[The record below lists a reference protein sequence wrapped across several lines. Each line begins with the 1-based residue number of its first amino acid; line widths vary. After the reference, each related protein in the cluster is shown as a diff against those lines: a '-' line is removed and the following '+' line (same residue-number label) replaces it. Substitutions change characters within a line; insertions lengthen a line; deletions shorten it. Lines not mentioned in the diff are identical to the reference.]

1 MELLAPAGSME
12 ALRAAVCNGADAVY
26 LGADTFNAR
35 MNARNFSAADLQ
47 EAVVYCHVRGV
58 KVHLT
63 LNTLVLDREMPRAAE
78 LIRMA
83 ASCGVDAF
91 IVQDLGMVSLC
102 RQLAPDVPIH
112 ASTQMS
118 IHSLE
123 GVLEAAAL
131 GCSRVVLARELPAEE
146 IAHICKKSPVEI
158 EVFVHGAL
166 CMCYSGQCY
175 LSSVIGRRSG
185 NRGQCAQPCRL
196 PYGYGR
202 FESTRYPLSLKDNC
216 LAGELDELRRM
227 GVASI
232 KIEGRMKRPEYVA
245 IVTRAYRTVLN
256 GGKLTQADL
265 QELETAFSRQG
276 FTDGYFKGQTGSD
289 MFGRRQESEDT
300 ADLFASA
307 RATYEQGETQRIG
320 VRFYAMIH
328 RGQPARLAVEDPDGN
343 LCRTYGP
350 VPEQAV
356 YRSLTAQD
364 LEQQL
369 KKTGG
374 TPYLCTSVRS
384 SLDPDLMLPA
394 SAINAM
400 RRDAIAELTAKRGRA
415 EKPHLNAYDEPP
427 RYDGISGEPQLTVA
441 VRTADQI
448 TSRMLSMKPTVLYVP
463 LSELVEHPELR
474 QRVGVETQLAAILPR
489 VIWSGELVPIAR
501 QLRTVYDMGVRQV
514 LAGNLGQLHI
524 ARAAGF
530 AVRGDFGLNIV
541 NSRAMRYLR
550 EQGLDSQ
557 LLSFELTLP
566 QIRDISKAVPA
577 EVLIYGRLPLMLME
591 NCVIKNRTGTC
602 TCQTGT
608 VRLVD
613 RVGEEFPIVKD
624 PGTCRNVLLNGKK
637 LYLLDKKDAFRGMG
651 LWALRLQFTTEISP
665 QAGTDEAYRP
675 AVYRPCGRCGRD
687 DGQVAS
693 CPAGG
698 HARQPS
704 ESADHRRRRIC
715 GRYRHCCRYHR
726 GHRRP
731 RTGKT
736 PLGAGSTGHA
746 PPALRQDA
754 RGRDRSVRMQRPSH
768 RIRSRR
774 DEGNIPHAL

>member
-78 LIRMA
+78 LIRLA

-91 IVQDLGMVSLC
+91 IVQDLGVVSLC

-123 GVLEAAAL
+123 GVMEAAAL

-216 LAGELDELRRM
+216 LVGELDELRRM

-256 GGKLTQADL
+256 GGKLMPSDL

-276 FTDGYFKGQTGSD
+276 FTDGYFRGQTGSD
-289 MFGRRQESEDT
+289 MFGRRQEGEDT

-307 RATYEQGETQRIG
+307 RATYEQGEPQRIG
-320 VRFYAMIH
+320 VRFYAMIR
-328 RGQPARLAVEDPDGN
+328 RGEPAQLAVEDPDGN
-343 LCRTYGP
+343 LCRTRGP

-356 YRSLTAQD
+356 YRSLTPQD

-374 TPYLCTSVRS
+374 TPYLCTAVRS

-400 RRDAIAELTAKRGRA
+400 RRDVIAELTAKRGRA
-415 EKPHLNAYDEPP
+415 APAHLNAYDEPP
-427 RYDGISGEPQLTVA
+427 RYDGIAGEPQLTIA
-441 VRTADQI
+441 VRTAGQI

-463 LSELVEHPELR
+463 LSELAEHPDLP
-474 QRVGVETQLAAILPR
+474 QRVSVETQLAAILPR
-489 VIWSGELVPIAR
+489 VIWSGELAPVAR
-501 QLRTVYDMGVRQV
+501 QLRTVYEMGVRQV
-514 LAGNLGQLHI
+514 LAGNLGHLHI

-577 EVLIYGRLPLMLME
+577 ELLIYGRLPLMLME
-591 NCVIKNRTGTC
+591 NCVMKNRTGIC
-602 TCQTGT
+602 ACQTGT

-637 LYLLDKKDAFRGMG
+637 LYLLDKKDALRGMG
-651 LWALRLQFTTEISP
+651 LWALRLQFTTENPGEIDKVLMDY
-665 QAGTDEAYRP
+665 QGR
-675 AVYRPCGRCGRD
+675 AVFD
-687 DGQVAS
+687 
-693 CPAGG
+693 
-698 HARQPS
+698 
-704 ESADHRRRRIC
+704 
-715 GRYRHCCRYHR
+715 
-726 GHRRP
+726 
-731 RTGKT
+731 
-736 PLGAGSTGHA
+736 AGSYT
-746 PPALRQDA
+746 
-754 RGRDRSVRMQRPSH
+754 RGLY
-768 RIRSRR
+768 SRGV
-774 DEGNIPHAL
+774 E

>member
-289 MFGRRQESEDT
+289 MFGRRQESADT

-400 RRDAIAELTAKRGRA
+400 RRDVIAELTAKRGRA

-463 LSELVEHPELR
+463 LSELVEYPELR

-591 NCVIKNRTGTC
+591 NCVFKNRTGTC

-651 LWALRLQFTTEISP
+651 LWALRLQFTTEN
-665 QAGTDEAYRP
+665 
-675 AVYRPCGRCGRD
+675 
-687 DGQVAS
+687 
-693 CPAGG
+693 
-698 HARQPS
+698 PS
-704 ESADHRRRRIC
+704 EIDKVLMDYQ
-715 GRYRHCCRYHR
+715 GRAVFD
-726 GHRRP
+726 
-731 RTGKT
+731 
-736 PLGAGSTGHA
+736 AGSYT
-746 PPALRQDA
+746 
-754 RGRDRSVRMQRPSH
+754 RGLY
-768 RIRSRR
+768 SRGV
-774 DEGNIPHAL
+774 E

>member
-1 MELLAPAGSME
+1 M
-12 ALRAAVCNGADAVY
+12 
-26 LGADTFNAR
+26 
-35 MNARNFSAADLQ
+35 
-47 EAVVYCHVRGV
+47 RGV

-265 QELETAFSRQG
+265 QELENAFSRQG

-400 RRDAIAELTAKRGRA
+400 RRDVIAELTAKRGRA

-651 LWALRLQFTTEISP
+651 LWALRLQFTTEN
-665 QAGTDEAYRP
+665 
-675 AVYRPCGRCGRD
+675 
-687 DGQVAS
+687 
-693 CPAGG
+693 
-698 HARQPS
+698 PS
-704 ESADHRRRRIC
+704 EIDKVLMDYQ
-715 GRYRHCCRYHR
+715 GRAVFD
-726 GHRRP
+726 
-731 RTGKT
+731 
-736 PLGAGSTGHA
+736 AGSYT
-746 PPALRQDA
+746 
-754 RGRDRSVRMQRPSH
+754 RGLY
-768 RIRSRR
+768 SRGV
-774 DEGNIPHAL
+774 E

>member
-256 GGKLTQADL
+256 GGKLTQTDL

-356 YRSLTAQD
+356 YRSLTVQD

-400 RRDAIAELTAKRGRA
+400 RRDVIAELTAKRGRA

-651 LWALRLQFTTEISP
+651 LWALRLQFTTEN
-665 QAGTDEAYRP
+665 
-675 AVYRPCGRCGRD
+675 
-687 DGQVAS
+687 
-693 CPAGG
+693 
-698 HARQPS
+698 PS
-704 ESADHRRRRIC
+704 EIDKVLMDYQ
-715 GRYRHCCRYHR
+715 GRAVFD
-726 GHRRP
+726 
-731 RTGKT
+731 
-736 PLGAGSTGHA
+736 AGSYT
-746 PPALRQDA
+746 
-754 RGRDRSVRMQRPSH
+754 RGLY
-768 RIRSRR
+768 SRGV
-774 DEGNIPHAL
+774 E

>member
-78 LIRMA
+78 LIRLA

-91 IVQDLGMVSLC
+91 IVQDLGVVSLC

-123 GVLEAAAL
+123 GVMEAVAL

-400 RRDAIAELTAKRGRA
+400 RRDVIAELTAKRGRA

-566 QIRDISKAVPA
+566 QIRDVSKAVPA

-651 LWALRLQFTTEISP
+651 LWALRLQFTTEN
-665 QAGTDEAYRP
+665 
-675 AVYRPCGRCGRD
+675 
-687 DGQVAS
+687 
-693 CPAGG
+693 
-698 HARQPS
+698 PS
-704 ESADHRRRRIC
+704 EIDKVLMDYQ
-715 GRYRHCCRYHR
+715 GRAVFD
-726 GHRRP
+726 
-731 RTGKT
+731 
-736 PLGAGSTGHA
+736 AGSYT
-746 PPALRQDA
+746 
-754 RGRDRSVRMQRPSH
+754 RGLY
-768 RIRSRR
+768 SRGV
-774 DEGNIPHAL
+774 E

>member
-35 MNARNFSAADLQ
+35 INARNFSAADLQ

-78 LIRMA
+78 LIRLA

-91 IVQDLGMVSLC
+91 IVRDLGVVSLC

-256 GGKLTQADL
+256 GGKLMPSDL

-276 FTDGYFKGQTGSD
+276 FTDGYFRGQTGSD
-289 MFGRRQESEDT
+289 MFGRRQEGEDT

-307 RATYEQGETQRIG
+307 RATYEQGEPQRIG
-320 VRFYAMIH
+320 VRFYAMIR
-328 RGQPARLAVEDPDGN
+328 RGEPAQLAVEDPDGN
-343 LCRTYGP
+343 LCRTRGP

-356 YRSLTAQD
+356 YRSLTPQD

-374 TPYLCTSVRS
+374 TPYLCTAVRS

-400 RRDAIAELTAKRGRA
+400 RRDVIAELTAKRGRA
-415 EKPHLNAYDEPP
+415 APAHLNAYDEPP
-427 RYDGISGEPQLTVA
+427 RYDGIAGEPQLTIA
-441 VRTADQI
+441 VRTAGQI

-463 LSELVEHPELR
+463 LSELAEHPDLP
-474 QRVGVETQLAAILPR
+474 QRVSVETQLAAILPR
-489 VIWSGELVPIAR
+489 VIWSGELAPVAR
-501 QLRTVYDMGVRQV
+501 QLRTVYEMGVRQV

-524 ARAAGF
+524 ALAAGF

-557 LLSFELTLP
+557 LLSFELTLS

-577 EVLIYGRLPLMLME
+577 ELLIYGRLPLMLME
-591 NCVIKNRTGTC
+591 NCVMKNRTGIC
-602 TCQTGT
+602 ACQTGT

-637 LYLLDKKDAFRGMG
+637 LYLLDKKDALRGMG
-651 LWALRLQFTTEISP
+651 LWALRLQFTTENPGEIDKVLMDY
-665 QAGTDEAYRP
+665 QGR
-675 AVYRPCGRCGRD
+675 AVFD
-687 DGQVAS
+687 
-693 CPAGG
+693 
-698 HARQPS
+698 
-704 ESADHRRRRIC
+704 
-715 GRYRHCCRYHR
+715 
-726 GHRRP
+726 
-731 RTGKT
+731 
-736 PLGAGSTGHA
+736 AGSYT
-746 PPALRQDA
+746 
-754 RGRDRSVRMQRPSH
+754 RGLY
-768 RIRSRR
+768 SRGV
-774 DEGNIPHAL
+774 E

>member
-78 LIRMA
+78 LIRLA

-91 IVQDLGMVSLC
+91 IVQDLGMVLLC

-123 GVLEAAAL
+123 GVMEAAAL

-256 GGKLTQADL
+256 GGKLMPSDL

-276 FTDGYFKGQTGSD
+276 FTDGYFRGQTGSD
-289 MFGRRQESEDT
+289 MFGRRQEGEDT

-307 RATYEQGETQRIG
+307 RATYEQGEPQRIG
-320 VRFYAMIH
+320 VRFYAMIR
-328 RGQPARLAVEDPDGN
+328 RGEPAQLAVEDPDGN
-343 LCRTYGP
+343 LCRTRGP

-356 YRSLTAQD
+356 YRSLTPQD

-374 TPYLCTSVRS
+374 TPYLCTAVRS

-400 RRDAIAELTAKRGRA
+400 RRDVIAELTAKRGRA
-415 EKPHLNAYDEPP
+415 APARLNAYDEPP
-427 RYDGISGEPQLTVA
+427 RYDGIAGEPQLTIA
-441 VRTADQI
+441 VRTAGQI

-463 LSELVEHPELR
+463 LSELAEHPDLP
-474 QRVGVETQLAAILPR
+474 QRVSVETQLAAILPR
-489 VIWSGELVPIAR
+489 VIWSGELAPVAR
-501 QLRTVYDMGVRQV
+501 QLRTVYEMGVRQV

-550 EQGLDSQ
+550 EQRLDSQ

-577 EVLIYGRLPLMLME
+577 ELLIYGRLPLMLME
-591 NCVIKNRTGTC
+591 NCVMKNRTGIC
-602 TCQTGT
+602 ACQTGT

-637 LYLLDKKDAFRGMG
+637 LYLLDKKDALRGMG
-651 LWALRLQFTTEISP
+651 LWALRLQFTTENPGEIDKVLMDY
-665 QAGTDEAYRP
+665 QGR
-675 AVYRPCGRCGRD
+675 AVFD
-687 DGQVAS
+687 
-693 CPAGG
+693 
-698 HARQPS
+698 
-704 ESADHRRRRIC
+704 
-715 GRYRHCCRYHR
+715 
-726 GHRRP
+726 
-731 RTGKT
+731 
-736 PLGAGSTGHA
+736 AGSYT
-746 PPALRQDA
+746 
-754 RGRDRSVRMQRPSH
+754 RGLY
-768 RIRSRR
+768 SRGV
-774 DEGNIPHAL
+774 E

>member
-78 LIRMA
+78 LIRLA
-83 ASCGVDAF
+83 ASCGIDAF
-91 IVQDLGMVSLC
+91 IVQDLGVVSLC

-123 GVLEAAAL
+123 GVMEAAAL

-256 GGKLTQADL
+256 GGKLTPSDL

-276 FTDGYFKGQTGSD
+276 FTDGYFRGQTGSD
-289 MFGRRQESEDT
+289 MFGRRQEGEDT

-307 RATYEQGETQRIG
+307 RATYEQGEPQRIG
-320 VRFYAMIH
+320 VRFYAMIR
-328 RGQPARLAVEDPDGN
+328 RGEPAQLAVEDPDGN
-343 LCRTYGP
+343 LCRTRGP

-356 YRSLTAQD
+356 YRSLTPQD

-374 TPYLCTSVRS
+374 TPYLCTAVRS

-400 RRDAIAELTAKRGRA
+400 RRDVIAELTAKRGRA
-415 EKPHLNAYDEPP
+415 APARLNAYDEPP
-427 RYDGISGEPQLTVA
+427 RYDGIAGEPQLTIA
-441 VRTADQI
+441 VRTAGQI

-463 LSELVEHPELR
+463 LSELAEHPDLP

-489 VIWSGELVPIAR
+489 VIWSGELAPVAR
-501 QLRTVYDMGVRQV
+501 QLRTVYEMGVRQV

-577 EVLIYGRLPLMLME
+577 ELLIYGRLPLMLME
-591 NCVIKNRTGTC
+591 NCVMKNRTGIC
-602 TCQTGT
+602 ACQTGT

-637 LYLLDKKDAFRGMG
+637 LYLLDKKDALRGMG
-651 LWALRLQFTTEISP
+651 LWALRLQFTTENPGEIDKVLMDY
-665 QAGTDEAYRP
+665 QGR
-675 AVYRPCGRCGRD
+675 AVFD
-687 DGQVAS
+687 
-693 CPAGG
+693 
-698 HARQPS
+698 
-704 ESADHRRRRIC
+704 
-715 GRYRHCCRYHR
+715 
-726 GHRRP
+726 
-731 RTGKT
+731 
-736 PLGAGSTGHA
+736 AGSYT
-746 PPALRQDA
+746 
-754 RGRDRSVRMQRPSH
+754 RGLY
-768 RIRSRR
+768 SRGV
-774 DEGNIPHAL
+774 E

>member
-35 MNARNFSAADLQ
+35 INARNFSAADLQ

-78 LIRMA
+78 LIRLA

-102 RQLAPDVPIH
+102 RQLAPDMPIH

-123 GVLEAAAL
+123 GVMEAAAL

-256 GGKLTQADL
+256 GGKLMPSDL

-276 FTDGYFKGQTGSD
+276 FTDGYFRGQTGSE
-289 MFGRRQESEDT
+289 MFGRRQEGEDT

-307 RATYEQGETQRIG
+307 RATYEQGEPQRIG
-320 VRFYAMIH
+320 VRFYAMIR
-328 RGQPARLAVEDPDGN
+328 RGEPAQLAVEDPDGN
-343 LCRTYGP
+343 LCRTRGP

-356 YRSLTAQD
+356 YRSLTPQD

-374 TPYLCTSVRS
+374 TPYLCTAVRS

-400 RRDAIAELTAKRGRA
+400 RRDVIAELTAKRGRA
-415 EKPHLNAYDEPP
+415 APARLNAYDEPP
-427 RYDGISGEPQLTVA
+427 RYDGIAGEPQLTIA
-441 VRTADQI
+441 VRTAGQI

-463 LSELVEHPELR
+463 LSELAEHPDLP
-474 QRVGVETQLAAILPR
+474 QRVSVETQLAAILPR
-489 VIWSGELVPIAR
+489 VIWSGELAPVAR
-501 QLRTVYDMGVRQV
+501 QLRTAYEMGVRQV

-577 EVLIYGRLPLMLME
+577 ELLIYGRLPLMLME
-591 NCVIKNRTGTC
+591 NCVMKNRTGIC
-602 TCQTGT
+602 ACQTGT

-637 LYLLDKKDAFRGMG
+637 LYLLDKKDALRGMG
-651 LWALRLQFTTEISP
+651 LWALRLQFTTENPGEIDKVLMDY
-665 QAGTDEAYRP
+665 QGR
-675 AVYRPCGRCGRD
+675 AVFD
-687 DGQVAS
+687 
-693 CPAGG
+693 
-698 HARQPS
+698 
-704 ESADHRRRRIC
+704 
-715 GRYRHCCRYHR
+715 
-726 GHRRP
+726 
-731 RTGKT
+731 
-736 PLGAGSTGHA
+736 AGSYT
-746 PPALRQDA
+746 
-754 RGRDRSVRMQRPSH
+754 RGLY
-768 RIRSRR
+768 SRGV
-774 DEGNIPHAL
+774 E

>member
-102 RQLAPDVPIH
+102 RQLAPDVSIH

-400 RRDAIAELTAKRGRA
+400 RRDVIAELTAKRGRA

-651 LWALRLQFTTEISP
+651 LWALRLQFTTEN
-665 QAGTDEAYRP
+665 
-675 AVYRPCGRCGRD
+675 
-687 DGQVAS
+687 
-693 CPAGG
+693 
-698 HARQPS
+698 PS
-704 ESADHRRRRIC
+704 EIDKVLMDYQ
-715 GRYRHCCRYHR
+715 GRAVFD
-726 GHRRP
+726 
-731 RTGKT
+731 
-736 PLGAGSTGHA
+736 AGSYT
-746 PPALRQDA
+746 
-754 RGRDRSVRMQRPSH
+754 RGLY
-768 RIRSRR
+768 SRGV
-774 DEGNIPHAL
+774 E

>member
-131 GCSRVVLARELPAEE
+131 GCSRVVLARELPADE

-328 RGQPARLAVEDPDGN
+328 CGQPARLAVEDPDGN

-400 RRDAIAELTAKRGRA
+400 RRDVIAELTAKRGRA

-651 LWALRLQFTTEISP
+651 LWALRLQFTTEN
-665 QAGTDEAYRP
+665 
-675 AVYRPCGRCGRD
+675 
-687 DGQVAS
+687 
-693 CPAGG
+693 
-698 HARQPS
+698 PS
-704 ESADHRRRRIC
+704 EIDKVLMDYQGWAVFD
-715 GRYRHCCRYHR
+715 
-726 GHRRP
+726 
-731 RTGKT
+731 
-736 PLGAGSTGHA
+736 AGSYT
-746 PPALRQDA
+746 
-754 RGRDRSVRMQRPSH
+754 RGLY
-768 RIRSRR
+768 SRGV
-774 DEGNIPHAL
+774 E

>member
-400 RRDAIAELTAKRGRA
+400 RRDVIAELTAKRGRA
-415 EKPHLNAYDEPP
+415 EKSHLNAYDEPP

-489 VIWSGELVPIAR
+489 VIWSGELGPIAR

-651 LWALRLQFTTEISP
+651 LWALRLQFTTEN
-665 QAGTDEAYRP
+665 
-675 AVYRPCGRCGRD
+675 
-687 DGQVAS
+687 
-693 CPAGG
+693 
-698 HARQPS
+698 PS
-704 ESADHRRRRIC
+704 EIDKVLMDYQ
-715 GRYRHCCRYHR
+715 GRAVFD
-726 GHRRP
+726 
-731 RTGKT
+731 
-736 PLGAGSTGHA
+736 AGSYT
-746 PPALRQDA
+746 
-754 RGRDRSVRMQRPSH
+754 RGLY
-768 RIRSRR
+768 SRGV
-774 DEGNIPHAL
+774 E

>member
-78 LIRMA
+78 LIRLA

-91 IVQDLGMVSLC
+91 IVQDLGVVSLC

-123 GVLEAAAL
+123 GVMEAAAL

-216 LAGELDELRRM
+216 LVGELDELRRM

-256 GGKLTQADL
+256 GGKLMPSDL

-276 FTDGYFKGQTGSD
+276 FTDGYFRGQTGSD
-289 MFGRRQESEDT
+289 MFGRRQEGEDT

-307 RATYEQGETQRIG
+307 RATYEQGEPQRIG
-320 VRFYAMIH
+320 VRFYAMIR
-328 RGQPARLAVEDPDGN
+328 RGEPAQLAVEDPDGN
-343 LCRTYGP
+343 LCRTRGP

-356 YRSLTAQD
+356 YRSLTPQD

-374 TPYLCTSVRS
+374 TPYLCTAVRS

-400 RRDAIAELTAKRGRA
+400 RRDVIAELTAKRGRA
-415 EKPHLNAYDEPP
+415 APARLNAYDEPP
-427 RYDGISGEPQLTVA
+427 RYDGIAGEPQLTIA
-441 VRTADQI
+441 VRTAGQI

-489 VIWSGELVPIAR
+489 VIWSGELVPVAR
-501 QLRTVYDMGVRQV
+501 QLRTVYEMGVRQV

-577 EVLIYGRLPLMLME
+577 ELLIYGRLPLMLME
-591 NCVIKNRTGTC
+591 NCVMKNRTGIC
-602 TCQTGT
+602 ACQTGT

-637 LYLLDKKDAFRGMG
+637 LYLLDKKDALRGMG
-651 LWALRLQFTTEISP
+651 LWALRLQFTTENPGEIDKVLMDY
-665 QAGTDEAYRP
+665 QGR
-675 AVYRPCGRCGRD
+675 AVFD
-687 DGQVAS
+687 
-693 CPAGG
+693 
-698 HARQPS
+698 
-704 ESADHRRRRIC
+704 
-715 GRYRHCCRYHR
+715 
-726 GHRRP
+726 
-731 RTGKT
+731 
-736 PLGAGSTGHA
+736 AGSYT
-746 PPALRQDA
+746 
-754 RGRDRSVRMQRPSH
+754 RGLY
-768 RIRSRR
+768 SRGV
-774 DEGNIPHAL
+774 E

>member
-35 MNARNFSAADLQ
+35 INARNFSAADLQ
-47 EAVVYCHVRGV
+47 EAVVYCHVRSV

-78 LIRMA
+78 LIRLA

-91 IVQDLGMVSLC
+91 IVQDLGVVSLC

-123 GVLEAAAL
+123 GVMEAAAL

-256 GGKLTQADL
+256 GGKLMPSDL

-276 FTDGYFKGQTGSD
+276 FTDGYFRGQTGSD
-289 MFGRRQESEDT
+289 MFGRRQEGEDT

-307 RATYEQGETQRIG
+307 RATYEQGEPQRIG
-320 VRFYAMIH
+320 VRFYAMIR
-328 RGQPARLAVEDPDGN
+328 RGEPAQLAVEDPDGN
-343 LCRTYGP
+343 LCRTRGP

-356 YRSLTAQD
+356 YRSLTPQD

-374 TPYLCTSVRS
+374 TPYLCTAVRS

-400 RRDAIAELTAKRGRA
+400 RRDVIAELTAKRGRA
-415 EKPHLNAYDEPP
+415 APAHLNAYDEPP
-427 RYDGISGEPQLTVA
+427 RYDGIAGEPQLTIA
-441 VRTADQI
+441 VRTAGQI

-463 LSELVEHPELR
+463 LSELAEHPDLP
-474 QRVGVETQLAAILPR
+474 QRVSVETQLAAILPR
-489 VIWSGELVPIAR
+489 VIWSGELAPVAR
-501 QLRTVYDMGVRQV
+501 QLRTVYEMGVRQV

-577 EVLIYGRLPLMLME
+577 ELLIYGRLPLMLME
-591 NCVIKNRTGTC
+591 NCVMKNRTGIC
-602 TCQTGT
+602 ACQTGT

-637 LYLLDKKDAFRGMG
+637 LYLLDKKDALRGMG
-651 LWALRLQFTTEISP
+651 LWALRLQFTTENPGEIDKVLMDY
-665 QAGTDEAYRP
+665 QGR
-675 AVYRPCGRCGRD
+675 AVFD
-687 DGQVAS
+687 
-693 CPAGG
+693 
-698 HARQPS
+698 
-704 ESADHRRRRIC
+704 
-715 GRYRHCCRYHR
+715 
-726 GHRRP
+726 
-731 RTGKT
+731 
-736 PLGAGSTGHA
+736 AGSYT
-746 PPALRQDA
+746 
-754 RGRDRSVRMQRPSH
+754 RGLY
-768 RIRSRR
+768 SRGV
-774 DEGNIPHAL
+774 E

>member
-78 LIRMA
+78 LIRLA

-91 IVQDLGMVSLC
+91 IVQDLGVVSLC

-123 GVLEAAAL
+123 GVMEAAAL

-146 IAHICKKSPVEI
+146 IAHICKRSPVEI

-256 GGKLTQADL
+256 GGKLMPSDL

-276 FTDGYFKGQTGSD
+276 FTDGYFRGQTGSD
-289 MFGRRQESEDT
+289 MFGRRQEGEDT

-307 RATYEQGETQRIG
+307 RATYEQGEPQRIG
-320 VRFYAMIH
+320 VRFYAMIR
-328 RGQPARLAVEDPDGN
+328 RGEPAQLAVEDPDGN
-343 LCRTYGP
+343 LCRTRGP

-356 YRSLTAQD
+356 YRSLTPQD

-374 TPYLCTSVRS
+374 TPYLCTAVRS

-400 RRDAIAELTAKRGRA
+400 RRDVIAELTAKRGRA
-415 EKPHLNAYDEPP
+415 APARLNAYDEPP
-427 RYDGISGEPQLTVA
+427 RYDGIAGEPQLTIA
-441 VRTADQI
+441 VRTAGQI

-463 LSELVEHPELR
+463 LSELAEHPDLP
-474 QRVGVETQLAAILPR
+474 QRVSVETQLAAILPR
-489 VIWSGELVPIAR
+489 VIWSGELAPIAR
-501 QLRTVYDMGVRQV
+501 QLRTVYEMGVRQV

-577 EVLIYGRLPLMLME
+577 ELLIYGRLPLMLME
-591 NCVIKNRTGTC
+591 NCVMKNRTGIC
-602 TCQTGT
+602 ACQTGT

-637 LYLLDKKDAFRGMG
+637 LYLLDKKDALRGMG
-651 LWALRLQFTTEISP
+651 LWALRLQFTTENPGEIDKVLMDY
-665 QAGTDEAYRP
+665 QGR
-675 AVYRPCGRCGRD
+675 AVFD
-687 DGQVAS
+687 
-693 CPAGG
+693 
-698 HARQPS
+698 
-704 ESADHRRRRIC
+704 
-715 GRYRHCCRYHR
+715 
-726 GHRRP
+726 
-731 RTGKT
+731 
-736 PLGAGSTGHA
+736 AGSYT
-746 PPALRQDA
+746 
-754 RGRDRSVRMQRPSH
+754 RGLY
-768 RIRSRR
+768 SRGV
-774 DEGNIPHAL
+774 E

>member
-78 LIRMA
+78 LIRLA

-91 IVQDLGMVSLC
+91 IVQDLGVVSLC

-123 GVLEAAAL
+123 GVMEAAAL

-256 GGKLTQADL
+256 GGKLMPSDL

-276 FTDGYFKGQTGSD
+276 FTDGYFRGQTGSD
-289 MFGRRQESEDT
+289 MFGRRQEGEDT

-307 RATYEQGETQRIG
+307 RATYEQGEPQRIG
-320 VRFYAMIH
+320 VRFYAMIR
-328 RGQPARLAVEDPDGN
+328 RGEPAQLAVEDPDGN
-343 LCRTYGP
+343 LCRTRGP

-356 YRSLTAQD
+356 YRSLTPQD

-374 TPYLCTSVRS
+374 TPYLCTAVRS

-400 RRDAIAELTAKRGRA
+400 RRDVIAELTAKRGRA
-415 EKPHLNAYDEPP
+415 APARLNAYDEPP
-427 RYDGISGEPQLTVA
+427 RYDGIAGEPQLTIA
-441 VRTADQI
+441 VRTAGQI

-463 LSELVEHPELR
+463 LSELAEHPDLP

-489 VIWSGELVPIAR
+489 VIWSGELAPVAR
-501 QLRTVYDMGVRQV
+501 QLRTVYEMGVRQV

-577 EVLIYGRLPLMLME
+577 ELLIYGRLPLMLME
-591 NCVIKNRTGTC
+591 NCVMKNRTGIC
-602 TCQTGT
+602 ACQTGT

-613 RVGEEFPIVKD
+613 RVGEEFPVVKD

-637 LYLLDKKDAFRGMG
+637 LYLLDKKDALRGMG
-651 LWALRLQFTTEISP
+651 LWALRLQFTTENPGEIDKVLMDY
-665 QAGTDEAYRP
+665 QGR
-675 AVYRPCGRCGRD
+675 AVFD
-687 DGQVAS
+687 
-693 CPAGG
+693 
-698 HARQPS
+698 
-704 ESADHRRRRIC
+704 
-715 GRYRHCCRYHR
+715 
-726 GHRRP
+726 
-731 RTGKT
+731 
-736 PLGAGSTGHA
+736 AGSYT
-746 PPALRQDA
+746 
-754 RGRDRSVRMQRPSH
+754 RGLY
-768 RIRSRR
+768 SRGV
-774 DEGNIPHAL
+774 E

>member
-35 MNARNFSAADLQ
+35 INARNFSAADLQ

-78 LIRMA
+78 LIRLA

-91 IVQDLGMVSLC
+91 IVQDLGVVSLC

-123 GVLEAAAL
+123 GVMEAAAL

-400 RRDAIAELTAKRGRA
+400 RRDVIAELTAKRGRA

-566 QIRDISKAVPA
+566 QIRDVSKAVPA

-651 LWALRLQFTTEISP
+651 LWALRLQFTTEN
-665 QAGTDEAYRP
+665 
-675 AVYRPCGRCGRD
+675 
-687 DGQVAS
+687 
-693 CPAGG
+693 
-698 HARQPS
+698 PS
-704 ESADHRRRRIC
+704 EIDKVLMDYQ
-715 GRYRHCCRYHR
+715 GRAVFD
-726 GHRRP
+726 
-731 RTGKT
+731 
-736 PLGAGSTGHA
+736 AGSYT
-746 PPALRQDA
+746 
-754 RGRDRSVRMQRPSH
+754 RGLY
-768 RIRSRR
+768 SRGV
-774 DEGNIPHAL
+774 E

>member
-78 LIRMA
+78 LIRLA

-91 IVQDLGMVSLC
+91 IVQDLGVVSLC

-123 GVLEAAAL
+123 GVMEAAAL

-146 IAHICKKSPVEI
+146 IAHICKRSPVEI

-256 GGKLTQADL
+256 GGKLMPSDL

-276 FTDGYFKGQTGSD
+276 FTDGYFRGQTGSD
-289 MFGRRQESEDT
+289 MFGRRQEGEDT

-307 RATYEQGETQRIG
+307 RATYEQGEPQRIG
-320 VRFYAMIH
+320 VRFYAMIR
-328 RGQPARLAVEDPDGN
+328 RGEPAQLAVEDPDGN
-343 LCRTYGP
+343 LCRARGP

-356 YRSLTAQD
+356 YRSLTPQD

-374 TPYLCTSVRS
+374 TPYLCTAVRS

-400 RRDAIAELTAKRGRA
+400 RRDVIAELTAKRGRA
-415 EKPHLNAYDEPP
+415 APARLNAYDEPP
-427 RYDGISGEPQLTVA
+427 RYDGIAGEPQLTIA
-441 VRTADQI
+441 VRTAGQI

-463 LSELVEHPELR
+463 LSELAEHPDLP
-474 QRVGVETQLAAILPR
+474 QRVSVETQLAAILPR
-489 VIWSGELVPIAR
+489 VIWSGELAPIAR
-501 QLRTVYDMGVRQV
+501 QLRTVYEMGVRQV

-577 EVLIYGRLPLMLME
+577 ELLIYGRLPLMLME
-591 NCVIKNRTGTC
+591 NCVMKNRTGIC
-602 TCQTGT
+602 ACQTGT

-637 LYLLDKKDAFRGMG
+637 LYLLDKKDALRGMG
-651 LWALRLQFTTEISP
+651 LWALRLQFTTENPGEIDKVLMDY
-665 QAGTDEAYRP
+665 QGR
-675 AVYRPCGRCGRD
+675 AVFD
-687 DGQVAS
+687 
-693 CPAGG
+693 
-698 HARQPS
+698 
-704 ESADHRRRRIC
+704 
-715 GRYRHCCRYHR
+715 
-726 GHRRP
+726 
-731 RTGKT
+731 
-736 PLGAGSTGHA
+736 AGSYT
-746 PPALRQDA
+746 
-754 RGRDRSVRMQRPSH
+754 RGLY
-768 RIRSRR
+768 SRGV
-774 DEGNIPHAL
+774 E

>member
-175 LSSVIGRRSG
+175 LSAVIGRRSG

-307 RATYEQGETQRIG
+307 RATYEQGETQRIS

-400 RRDAIAELTAKRGRA
+400 RRDVIAELTAKRGRA

-651 LWALRLQFTTEISP
+651 LWALRLQFTTEN
-665 QAGTDEAYRP
+665 
-675 AVYRPCGRCGRD
+675 
-687 DGQVAS
+687 
-693 CPAGG
+693 
-698 HARQPS
+698 PS
-704 ESADHRRRRIC
+704 EIDKVLMDYQ
-715 GRYRHCCRYHR
+715 GRAVFD
-726 GHRRP
+726 
-731 RTGKT
+731 
-736 PLGAGSTGHA
+736 AGSYT
-746 PPALRQDA
+746 
-754 RGRDRSVRMQRPSH
+754 RGLY
-768 RIRSRR
+768 SRGV
-774 DEGNIPHAL
+774 E

>member
-289 MFGRRQESEDT
+289 MFGRRQESADT

-400 RRDAIAELTAKRGRA
+400 RRDVIAELTAKRGRA

-463 LSELVEHPELR
+463 LSELVEYPELR

-524 ARAAGF
+524 SRAAGF
-530 AVRGDFGLNIV
+530 AVRGDFGLNII

-651 LWALRLQFTTEISP
+651 LWALRLQFTTEN
-665 QAGTDEAYRP
+665 
-675 AVYRPCGRCGRD
+675 
-687 DGQVAS
+687 
-693 CPAGG
+693 
-698 HARQPS
+698 PS
-704 ESADHRRRRIC
+704 EIDKVLMDYQ
-715 GRYRHCCRYHR
+715 GRAVFD
-726 GHRRP
+726 
-731 RTGKT
+731 
-736 PLGAGSTGHA
+736 AGSYT
-746 PPALRQDA
+746 
-754 RGRDRSVRMQRPSH
+754 RGLY
-768 RIRSRR
+768 SRGV
-774 DEGNIPHAL
+774 E

>member
-78 LIRMA
+78 LIRLA

-91 IVQDLGMVSLC
+91 IVQDLGVVSLC

-123 GVLEAAAL
+123 GVMEAAAL

-256 GGKLTQADL
+256 GGKLMPSDL

-276 FTDGYFKGQTGSD
+276 FTDGYFRGQTGSD
-289 MFGRRQESEDT
+289 MFGRRQEGEDT

-307 RATYEQGETQRIG
+307 RATYEQGEPQRIG
-320 VRFYAMIH
+320 VRFYAMIR
-328 RGQPARLAVEDPDGN
+328 RGEPAQLAVEDPDGN
-343 LCRTYGP
+343 LCRTRGP

-356 YRSLTAQD
+356 YRSLTPQD

-374 TPYLCTSVRS
+374 TPYLCTAVRS

-400 RRDAIAELTAKRGRA
+400 RRDVIAELTAKRGRA
-415 EKPHLNAYDEPP
+415 APARLNAYDEPP
-427 RYDGISGEPQLTVA
+427 RYDGIAGEPQLTIA
-441 VRTADQI
+441 VRTAGQI

-463 LSELVEHPELR
+463 LSELAEHPDLR
-474 QRVGVETQLAAILPR
+474 QRVSVETQLAAILPR
-489 VIWSGELVPIAR
+489 VIWSGELAPVAR
-501 QLRTVYDMGVRQV
+501 QLRTVYEMGVRQV

-577 EVLIYGRLPLMLME
+577 ELLIYGRLPLMLME
-591 NCVIKNRTGTC
+591 NCVMRNRTGIC
-602 TCQTGT
+602 ACQTGT

-637 LYLLDKKDAFRGMG
+637 LYLLDKKDALRGMG
-651 LWALRLQFTTEISP
+651 LWALRLQFTTENPGEIDKVLMDY
-665 QAGTDEAYRP
+665 QGR
-675 AVYRPCGRCGRD
+675 AVFD
-687 DGQVAS
+687 
-693 CPAGG
+693 
-698 HARQPS
+698 
-704 ESADHRRRRIC
+704 
-715 GRYRHCCRYHR
+715 
-726 GHRRP
+726 
-731 RTGKT
+731 
-736 PLGAGSTGHA
+736 AGSYT
-746 PPALRQDA
+746 
-754 RGRDRSVRMQRPSH
+754 RGLY
-768 RIRSRR
+768 SRGV
-774 DEGNIPHAL
+774 E

>member
-35 MNARNFSAADLQ
+35 INARNFSAADLQ

-78 LIRMA
+78 LIRLA

-91 IVQDLGMVSLC
+91 IVQDLGVVSLC

-123 GVLEAAAL
+123 GVMEAAAL

-256 GGKLTQADL
+256 GGKLMPSDL

-276 FTDGYFKGQTGSD
+276 FTDGYFRGQTGSD
-289 MFGRRQESEDT
+289 MFGRRQEGEDT

-307 RATYEQGETQRIG
+307 RATYEQGEPQRIG
-320 VRFYAMIH
+320 VRFYAMIR
-328 RGQPARLAVEDPDGN
+328 RGEPAQLAVEDPDGN
-343 LCRTYGP
+343 LCRTRGP

-356 YRSLTAQD
+356 YRSLTPQD

-374 TPYLCTSVRS
+374 TPYLCTAVRS

-400 RRDAIAELTAKRGRA
+400 RRDVIAELTAKRGRA
-415 EKPHLNAYDEPP
+415 APARLNAYDEPP
-427 RYDGISGEPQLTVA
+427 RYDGIAGEPQLTIA
-441 VRTADQI
+441 VRTAGQI

-463 LSELVEHPELR
+463 LSELAEHPDLP
-474 QRVGVETQLAAILPR
+474 QRVSVETQLAAILPR
-489 VIWSGELVPIAR
+489 VIWSGELAPVAR
-501 QLRTVYDMGVRQV
+501 QLRTVYEMGVRQV

-577 EVLIYGRLPLMLME
+577 ELLIYGRLPLMLME
-591 NCVIKNRTGTC
+591 NCVMKNRTGIC
-602 TCQTGT
+602 ACQTGT

-637 LYLLDKKDAFRGMG
+637 LYLLDKKDALRGMG
-651 LWALRLQFTTEISP
+651 LWALRLQFTTENPGEIDKVLMDY
-665 QAGTDEAYRP
+665 Q
-675 AVYRPCGRCGRD
+675 GRAIFD
-687 DGQVAS
+687 
-693 CPAGG
+693 
-698 HARQPS
+698 
-704 ESADHRRRRIC
+704 
-715 GRYRHCCRYHR
+715 
-726 GHRRP
+726 
-731 RTGKT
+731 
-736 PLGAGSTGHA
+736 AGSYT
-746 PPALRQDA
+746 
-754 RGRDRSVRMQRPSH
+754 RGLY
-768 RIRSRR
+768 SRGV
-774 DEGNIPHAL
+774 E

>member
-35 MNARNFSAADLQ
+35 INARNFSAADLQ

-78 LIRMA
+78 LIRLA

-91 IVQDLGMVSLC
+91 IVQDLGVVSLC

-123 GVLEAAAL
+123 GVMEAAAL

-256 GGKLTQADL
+256 GGKLTPSDL

-276 FTDGYFKGQTGSD
+276 FTDGYFRGQTGSD
-289 MFGRRQESEDT
+289 MFGRRQEGEDT

-307 RATYEQGETQRIG
+307 RATYEQGEPQRIG
-320 VRFYAMIH
+320 VRFYAMIR
-328 RGQPARLAVEDPDGN
+328 RGEPAQLAVEDPDGN
-343 LCRTYGP
+343 LCRTCGP

-356 YRSLTAQD
+356 YRSLTPQD

-374 TPYLCTSVRS
+374 TPYLCTAVRS

-400 RRDAIAELTAKRGRA
+400 RRDVIAELTAKRGRA
-415 EKPHLNAYDEPP
+415 APARLNAYDEPP
-427 RYDGISGEPQLTVA
+427 RYDGIAGEPQLTIA
-441 VRTADQI
+441 VRTAGQI

-463 LSELVEHPELR
+463 LSELAEHPDLP
-474 QRVGVETQLAAILPR
+474 QRVSVETQLAAILPR
-489 VIWSGELVPIAR
+489 VIWSGELAPIAR
-501 QLRTVYDMGVRQV
+501 QLRTVYEMGVRQV

-566 QIRDISKAVPA
+566 QVRDISKAVPA
-577 EVLIYGRLPLMLME
+577 ELLIYGRLPLMLME
-591 NCVIKNRTGTC
+591 NCVMKNRTGIC
-602 TCQTGT
+602 ACQTGT

-637 LYLLDKKDAFRGMG
+637 LYLLDKKDALRGMG
-651 LWALRLQFTTEISP
+651 LWALRLQFTTENPGEIDKVLMDY
-665 QAGTDEAYRP
+665 QGR
-675 AVYRPCGRCGRD
+675 AVFD
-687 DGQVAS
+687 
-693 CPAGG
+693 
-698 HARQPS
+698 
-704 ESADHRRRRIC
+704 
-715 GRYRHCCRYHR
+715 
-726 GHRRP
+726 
-731 RTGKT
+731 
-736 PLGAGSTGHA
+736 AGSYT
-746 PPALRQDA
+746 
-754 RGRDRSVRMQRPSH
+754 RGLY
-768 RIRSRR
+768 SRGV
-774 DEGNIPHAL
+774 E

>member
-35 MNARNFSAADLQ
+35 INARNFSAADLQ

-78 LIRMA
+78 LIRLA

-91 IVQDLGMVSLC
+91 IVQDLGVVSLC

-123 GVLEAAAL
+123 GVMEAAAL

-256 GGKLTQADL
+256 GGKLTPSDL

-276 FTDGYFKGQTGSD
+276 FTDGYFRGQTGSD
-289 MFGRRQESEDT
+289 MFGRRQEGEDT

-307 RATYEQGETQRIG
+307 RATYEQGEPQRIG
-320 VRFYAMIH
+320 VRFYAMIR
-328 RGQPARLAVEDPDGN
+328 RGEPAQLAVEDPDGN
-343 LCRTYGP
+343 LCRTCGP

-356 YRSLTAQD
+356 YRSLTPQD

-374 TPYLCTSVRS
+374 TPYLCTAVRS

-400 RRDAIAELTAKRGRA
+400 RRDVIAELTAKRGRA
-415 EKPHLNAYDEPP
+415 APARLNAYDEPP
-427 RYDGISGEPQLTVA
+427 RYDGIAGEPQLTIA
-441 VRTADQI
+441 VRTAGQI

-463 LSELVEHPELR
+463 LSELAEHPDLP
-474 QRVGVETQLAAILPR
+474 QRVSVETQLAAILPR
-489 VIWSGELVPIAR
+489 VIWSGELAPVAR
-501 QLRTVYDMGVRQV
+501 QLRTVYEMGVRQV

-577 EVLIYGRLPLMLME
+577 ELLIYGRLPLMLME
-591 NCVIKNRTGTC
+591 NCVMKNRTGIC
-602 TCQTGT
+602 ACQTGT

-637 LYLLDKKDAFRGMG
+637 LYLLDKKDALRGMG
-651 LWALRLQFTTEISP
+651 LWALRLQFTTENPGEIDKVLMDY
-665 QAGTDEAYRP
+665 QGR
-675 AVYRPCGRCGRD
+675 AVFD
-687 DGQVAS
+687 
-693 CPAGG
+693 
-698 HARQPS
+698 
-704 ESADHRRRRIC
+704 
-715 GRYRHCCRYHR
+715 
-726 GHRRP
+726 
-731 RTGKT
+731 
-736 PLGAGSTGHA
+736 AGSYT
-746 PPALRQDA
+746 
-754 RGRDRSVRMQRPSH
+754 RGLY
-768 RIRSRR
+768 SRGV
-774 DEGNIPHAL
+774 E

>member
-78 LIRMA
+78 LIRLA

-91 IVQDLGMVSLC
+91 IVQDLGVVSLC

-256 GGKLTQADL
+256 GGKLMPSDL

-276 FTDGYFKGQTGSD
+276 FTDGYFRGQPGSD
-289 MFGRRQESEDT
+289 MFGRRQEGEDT

-307 RATYEQGETQRIG
+307 RATYEQGEPQRIG
-320 VRFYAMIH
+320 VRFYAMIR
-328 RGQPARLAVEDPDGN
+328 RGEPAQLAVEDPDGN
-343 LCRTYGP
+343 LCRTRGP

-356 YRSLTAQD
+356 YRSLTPQD

-374 TPYLCTSVRS
+374 TPYLCTAVRS

-400 RRDAIAELTAKRGRA
+400 RRDVIAELTAKRGRA
-415 EKPHLNAYDEPP
+415 APARLNAYDEPP
-427 RYDGISGEPQLTVA
+427 RYDGIAGEPQLTIA
-441 VRTADQI
+441 VRTAGQI

-463 LSELVEHPELR
+463 LSELAEHPDLP
-474 QRVGVETQLAAILPR
+474 QRVSVETQLAAILPR
-489 VIWSGELVPIAR
+489 VIWSGELAPVAR
-501 QLRTVYDMGVRQV
+501 QLRTVYEMGVRQV

-577 EVLIYGRLPLMLME
+577 ELLIYGRLPLMLME
-591 NCVIKNRTGTC
+591 NCGMKNRTGIC
-602 TCQTGT
+602 ACQTGT

-637 LYLLDKKDAFRGMG
+637 LYLLDKKDALRGMG
-651 LWALRLQFTTEISP
+651 LWALRLQFTTENPGEIDKVLMDY
-665 QAGTDEAYRP
+665 QGR
-675 AVYRPCGRCGRD
+675 AVFD
-687 DGQVAS
+687 
-693 CPAGG
+693 
-698 HARQPS
+698 
-704 ESADHRRRRIC
+704 
-715 GRYRHCCRYHR
+715 
-726 GHRRP
+726 
-731 RTGKT
+731 
-736 PLGAGSTGHA
+736 AGSYT
-746 PPALRQDA
+746 
-754 RGRDRSVRMQRPSH
+754 RGLY
-768 RIRSRR
+768 SRGV
-774 DEGNIPHAL
+774 E

>member
-35 MNARNFSAADLQ
+35 INARNFSAADLQ

-78 LIRMA
+78 LIRLA

-91 IVQDLGMVSLC
+91 IVQDLGVVSLC

-123 GVLEAAAL
+123 GVMEAAAL

-256 GGKLTQADL
+256 GGKLMPSDL

-276 FTDGYFKGQTGSD
+276 FTDGYFRGQTGSD
-289 MFGRRQESEDT
+289 MFGRRQEGEDT

-307 RATYEQGETQRIG
+307 RATYEQGEPQRIG
-320 VRFYAMIH
+320 VRFYAMIR
-328 RGQPARLAVEDPDGN
+328 RGEPAQLAVEDPDGN
-343 LCRTYGP
+343 LCRTRGP

-356 YRSLTAQD
+356 YRSLTPQD

-374 TPYLCTSVRS
+374 TPYLCTAVRS

-400 RRDAIAELTAKRGRA
+400 RRDVIAELTAKRGRA
-415 EKPHLNAYDEPP
+415 APARLNAYDEPP
-427 RYDGISGEPQLTVA
+427 RYDGIAGEPQLTIA
-441 VRTADQI
+441 VRTAGQI

-463 LSELVEHPELR
+463 LSELAEHPDLP
-474 QRVGVETQLAAILPR
+474 QRVSVETQLAAILPR
-489 VIWSGELVPIAR
+489 VIWSGELAPIAR
-501 QLRTVYDMGVRQV
+501 QLRTVYEMGVRQV

-577 EVLIYGRLPLMLME
+577 ELLIYGRLPLMLME
-591 NCVIKNRTGTC
+591 NCVMKNRTGIC
-602 TCQTGT
+602 ACQTGT

-637 LYLLDKKDAFRGMG
+637 LYLLDKKDALRGMG
-651 LWALRLQFTTEISP
+651 LWALRLQFTTENPGEIDKVLMDY
-665 QAGTDEAYRP
+665 QGR
-675 AVYRPCGRCGRD
+675 AVFD
-687 DGQVAS
+687 
-693 CPAGG
+693 
-698 HARQPS
+698 
-704 ESADHRRRRIC
+704 
-715 GRYRHCCRYHR
+715 
-726 GHRRP
+726 
-731 RTGKT
+731 
-736 PLGAGSTGHA
+736 AGSYT
-746 PPALRQDA
+746 
-754 RGRDRSVRMQRPSH
+754 RGLY
-768 RIRSRR
+768 SRGV
-774 DEGNIPHAL
+774 E

>member
-47 EAVVYCHVRGV
+47 EAIVYCHVRGV

-400 RRDAIAELTAKRGRA
+400 RRDVIAELTAKRGRA

-637 LYLLDKKDAFRGMG
+637 LDLLDKKDAFRGMG
-651 LWALRLQFTTEISP
+651 LWALRLQFTTEN
-665 QAGTDEAYRP
+665 
-675 AVYRPCGRCGRD
+675 
-687 DGQVAS
+687 
-693 CPAGG
+693 
-698 HARQPS
+698 PS
-704 ESADHRRRRIC
+704 EIDKVLMDYQ
-715 GRYRHCCRYHR
+715 GRAVFD
-726 GHRRP
+726 
-731 RTGKT
+731 
-736 PLGAGSTGHA
+736 AGSYT
-746 PPALRQDA
+746 
-754 RGRDRSVRMQRPSH
+754 RGLY
-768 RIRSRR
+768 SRGV
-774 DEGNIPHAL
+774 E

>member
-35 MNARNFSAADLQ
+35 INARNFSAADLQ

-78 LIRMA
+78 LIRLA

-123 GVLEAAAL
+123 GVMEAAAL

-256 GGKLTQADL
+256 GGKLMPSDL

-276 FTDGYFKGQTGSD
+276 FTDGYFRGQTGSD
-289 MFGRRQESEDT
+289 MFGRRQEGEDT

-307 RATYEQGETQRIG
+307 RATYEQGEPQRIG
-320 VRFYAMIH
+320 VRFYAMIR
-328 RGQPARLAVEDPDGN
+328 RGEPAQLAVEDPDGN
-343 LCRTYGP
+343 LCRTRGP

-356 YRSLTAQD
+356 YRSLTPQD

-374 TPYLCTSVRS
+374 TPYLCTAVRS

-400 RRDAIAELTAKRGRA
+400 RRDVIAELTAKRGRA
-415 EKPHLNAYDEPP
+415 APARLNAYDEPP
-427 RYDGISGEPQLTVA
+427 RYDGIAGEPQLTIA
-441 VRTADQI
+441 VRTAGQI

-463 LSELVEHPELR
+463 LSELAEHPDLP
-474 QRVGVETQLAAILPR
+474 QRVSVETQLAAILPR
-489 VIWSGELVPIAR
+489 VIWSGELAPVAR
-501 QLRTVYDMGVRQV
+501 QLRTVYEMGVRQV

-577 EVLIYGRLPLMLME
+577 ELLIYGRLPLMLME
-591 NCVIKNRTGTC
+591 NCVMKNRTGIC
-602 TCQTGT
+602 ACQTGT

-613 RVGEEFPIVKD
+613 RVGEEFPVVKD

-637 LYLLDKKDAFRGMG
+637 LYLLDKKDALRGMG
-651 LWALRLQFTTEISP
+651 LWALRLQFTTENPGEIDKVLMDY
-665 QAGTDEAYRP
+665 QGR
-675 AVYRPCGRCGRD
+675 AVFD
-687 DGQVAS
+687 
-693 CPAGG
+693 
-698 HARQPS
+698 
-704 ESADHRRRRIC
+704 
-715 GRYRHCCRYHR
+715 
-726 GHRRP
+726 
-731 RTGKT
+731 
-736 PLGAGSTGHA
+736 AGSYT
-746 PPALRQDA
+746 
-754 RGRDRSVRMQRPSH
+754 RGLY
-768 RIRSRR
+768 SRGV
-774 DEGNIPHAL
+774 E

>member
-35 MNARNFSAADLQ
+35 INARNFSAADLQ

-78 LIRMA
+78 LIRLA

-123 GVLEAAAL
+123 GVMEAAAL

-256 GGKLTQADL
+256 GGKLMPSDL

-276 FTDGYFKGQTGSD
+276 FTDGYFRGQTGSD
-289 MFGRRQESEDT
+289 MFGRRQEGEDT

-307 RATYEQGETQRIG
+307 RATYEQGEPQRIG
-320 VRFYAMIH
+320 VRFYAMIR
-328 RGQPARLAVEDPDGN
+328 RGEPAQLAVEDPDGN
-343 LCRTYGP
+343 LCRTRGP

-356 YRSLTAQD
+356 YRSLTPQD

-374 TPYLCTSVRS
+374 TPYLCTAVRS

-400 RRDAIAELTAKRGRA
+400 RRDVIAELTAKRGRA
-415 EKPHLNAYDEPP
+415 APARLNAYDEPP
-427 RYDGISGEPQLTVA
+427 RYDGIAGEPQLTIA
-441 VRTADQI
+441 VRTAGQI

-463 LSELVEHPELR
+463 LSELAEHPDLR
-474 QRVGVETQLAAILPR
+474 QRVSVETQLAAILPR
-489 VIWSGELVPIAR
+489 VIWSGELAPVAR
-501 QLRTVYDMGVRQV
+501 QLRTVYEMGVRQV

-577 EVLIYGRLPLMLME
+577 ELLIYGRLPLMLME
-591 NCVIKNRTGTC
+591 NCVMKNRTGIC
-602 TCQTGT
+602 ACQTGT

-613 RVGEEFPIVKD
+613 RVGEEFPVVKD

-637 LYLLDKKDAFRGMG
+637 LYLLDKKDALRGMG
-651 LWALRLQFTTEISP
+651 LWALRLQFTTENPGEIDKVLMDY
-665 QAGTDEAYRP
+665 QGR
-675 AVYRPCGRCGRD
+675 AVFD
-687 DGQVAS
+687 
-693 CPAGG
+693 
-698 HARQPS
+698 
-704 ESADHRRRRIC
+704 
-715 GRYRHCCRYHR
+715 
-726 GHRRP
+726 
-731 RTGKT
+731 
-736 PLGAGSTGHA
+736 AGSYT
-746 PPALRQDA
+746 
-754 RGRDRSVRMQRPSH
+754 RGLY
-768 RIRSRR
+768 SRGV
-774 DEGNIPHAL
+774 E

>member
-78 LIRMA
+78 LIRLA

-91 IVQDLGMVSLC
+91 IVQDLGVVSLC

-123 GVLEAAAL
+123 GVMEAAAL

-256 GGKLTQADL
+256 GGKLMPSDL

-276 FTDGYFKGQTGSD
+276 FTDGYFRGQTGSD
-289 MFGRRQESEDT
+289 MFGRRQEGEDT

-307 RATYEQGETQRIG
+307 RATYEQGEPQRIG
-320 VRFYAMIH
+320 VRFYAMIR
-328 RGQPARLAVEDPDGN
+328 RGEPAQLAVEDPDGN
-343 LCRTYGP
+343 LCRTRGP

-356 YRSLTAQD
+356 YRSLTPQD

-374 TPYLCTSVRS
+374 TPYLCTAVRS

-400 RRDAIAELTAKRGRA
+400 RRDVIAELTAKRGRA
-415 EKPHLNAYDEPP
+415 APARLNAYDEPP
-427 RYDGISGEPQLTVA
+427 RYDGIAGEPQLTIA
-441 VRTADQI
+441 VRTAGQI

-463 LSELVEHPELR
+463 LSELAEHPDLP
-474 QRVGVETQLAAILPR
+474 QRVSVETQLAAILPR
-489 VIWSGELVPIAR
+489 VIWSGELAPVAR
-501 QLRTVYDMGVRQV
+501 QLRTVYEMGVRQV

-577 EVLIYGRLPLMLME
+577 ELLIYGRLPLMLME
-591 NCVIKNRTGTC
+591 NCVMKNRTGIC
-602 TCQTGT
+602 ACQTGT

-637 LYLLDKKDAFRGMG
+637 LYLLDKKDTLRGMG
-651 LWALRLQFTTEISP
+651 LWALRLQFTTENPGEIDKVLMDY
-665 QAGTDEAYRP
+665 QGR
-675 AVYRPCGRCGRD
+675 AVFD
-687 DGQVAS
+687 
-693 CPAGG
+693 
-698 HARQPS
+698 
-704 ESADHRRRRIC
+704 
-715 GRYRHCCRYHR
+715 
-726 GHRRP
+726 
-731 RTGKT
+731 
-736 PLGAGSTGHA
+736 AGSYT
-746 PPALRQDA
+746 
-754 RGRDRSVRMQRPSH
+754 RGLY
-768 RIRSRR
+768 SRGV
-774 DEGNIPHAL
+774 E

>member
-78 LIRMA
+78 LIRLA

-91 IVQDLGMVSLC
+91 IVQDLGVVSLC

-123 GVLEAAAL
+123 GVMEAAAL

-256 GGKLTQADL
+256 GGKLMPSDL

-276 FTDGYFKGQTGSD
+276 FTDGYFRGQTGSD
-289 MFGRRQESEDT
+289 MFGRRQEGEDT

-307 RATYEQGETQRIG
+307 RATYEQGEPQRIG
-320 VRFYAMIH
+320 VRFYAMIR
-328 RGQPARLAVEDPDGN
+328 RGEPAQLAVEDPDGN
-343 LCRTYGP
+343 LCRTRGP

-356 YRSLTAQD
+356 YRSLTPQD

-374 TPYLCTSVRS
+374 TPYLCTAVRS

-400 RRDAIAELTAKRGRA
+400 RRDVIAELTAKRGRA
-415 EKPHLNAYDEPP
+415 APARLNAYDEPP
-427 RYDGISGEPQLTVA
+427 RYDGIAGEPQLTIA
-441 VRTADQI
+441 VRTAGQI

-463 LSELVEHPELR
+463 LSELAEHPDLP

-489 VIWSGELVPIAR
+489 VIWSGELAPVAR
-501 QLRTVYDMGVRQV
+501 QLRTVYEMGVRQV

-530 AVRGDFGLNIV
+530 AIRGDFGLNIV

-577 EVLIYGRLPLMLME
+577 ELLIYGRLPLMLME
-591 NCVIKNRTGTC
+591 NCVMKNRTGIC
-602 TCQTGT
+602 ACQTGT

-637 LYLLDKKDAFRGMG
+637 LYLLDKKDALRGMG
-651 LWALRLQFTTEISP
+651 LWALRLQFTTENPGEIDKVLMDY
-665 QAGTDEAYRP
+665 QGR
-675 AVYRPCGRCGRD
+675 AVFD
-687 DGQVAS
+687 
-693 CPAGG
+693 
-698 HARQPS
+698 
-704 ESADHRRRRIC
+704 
-715 GRYRHCCRYHR
+715 
-726 GHRRP
+726 
-731 RTGKT
+731 
-736 PLGAGSTGHA
+736 AGSYT
-746 PPALRQDA
+746 
-754 RGRDRSVRMQRPSH
+754 RGLY
-768 RIRSRR
+768 SRGV
-774 DEGNIPHAL
+774 E

>member
-175 LSSVIGRRSG
+175 LSAVIGRRSG

-256 GGKLTQADL
+256 GGKLMPSDL

-276 FTDGYFKGQTGSD
+276 FTDGYFRGQTGSD
-289 MFGRRQESEDT
+289 MFGRRQEGEDT

-307 RATYEQGETQRIG
+307 RATYEQGEPQRIG
-320 VRFYAMIH
+320 VRFYAMIR
-328 RGQPARLAVEDPDGN
+328 RGEPAQLAVEDPDGN
-343 LCRTYGP
+343 LCRTRGP

-356 YRSLTAQD
+356 YRSLTPQD

-374 TPYLCTSVRS
+374 TPYLCTAVRS

-400 RRDAIAELTAKRGRA
+400 RRDVIAELTAKRGRA
-415 EKPHLNAYDEPP
+415 APARLNAYDEPP
-427 RYDGISGEPQLTVA
+427 RYDGIAGEPQLTIA
-441 VRTADQI
+441 VRTAGQI

-463 LSELVEHPELR
+463 LSELAEHPDLP

-489 VIWSGELVPIAR
+489 VIWSGELAPVAR
-501 QLRTVYDMGVRQV
+501 QLRTVYEMGVRQV

-577 EVLIYGRLPLMLME
+577 ELLIYGRLPLMLME
-591 NCVIKNRTGTC
+591 NCVMKNRTGIC
-602 TCQTGT
+602 ACQTGT

-637 LYLLDKKDAFRGMG
+637 LYLLDKKDALRGMG
-651 LWALRLQFTTEISP
+651 LWALRLQFTTENPGEIDKVLMDY
-665 QAGTDEAYRP
+665 QGR
-675 AVYRPCGRCGRD
+675 AVFD
-687 DGQVAS
+687 
-693 CPAGG
+693 
-698 HARQPS
+698 
-704 ESADHRRRRIC
+704 
-715 GRYRHCCRYHR
+715 
-726 GHRRP
+726 
-731 RTGKT
+731 
-736 PLGAGSTGHA
+736 AGSYT
-746 PPALRQDA
+746 
-754 RGRDRSVRMQRPSH
+754 RGLY
-768 RIRSRR
+768 SRGV
-774 DEGNIPHAL
+774 E

>member
-78 LIRMA
+78 LIRLA

-102 RQLAPDVPIH
+102 RQLAPDMPIH

-123 GVLEAAAL
+123 GVMEAAAL

-256 GGKLTQADL
+256 GGKLTPSDL

-276 FTDGYFKGQTGSD
+276 FTDGYFRGQTGSD
-289 MFGRRQESEDT
+289 MFGRRQEGEDT

-307 RATYEQGETQRIG
+307 RATYEQGEPQRIG
-320 VRFYAMIH
+320 VRFYAMIR
-328 RGQPARLAVEDPDGN
+328 RGEPAQLAVEDPDGN
-343 LCRTYGP
+343 LCRTRGP

-356 YRSLTAQD
+356 YRSLTPQD

-374 TPYLCTSVRS
+374 TPYLCTAVRS

-400 RRDAIAELTAKRGRA
+400 RRDVIAELTAKRGRA
-415 EKPHLNAYDEPP
+415 APARLNAYDEPP
-427 RYDGISGEPQLTVA
+427 RYDGIAGEPQLTIA
-441 VRTADQI
+441 VRTAGQI

-463 LSELVEHPELR
+463 LSELAEHPDLP
-474 QRVGVETQLAAILPR
+474 QRVSVETQLAAILPR
-489 VIWSGELVPIAR
+489 VIWSGELAPIAR
-501 QLRTVYDMGVRQV
+501 QLRTVYEMGVRQV

-566 QIRDISKAVPA
+566 QVRDISKAVPA
-577 EVLIYGRLPLMLME
+577 ELLIYGRLPLMLME
-591 NCVIKNRTGTC
+591 NCVMKNRTGIC
-602 TCQTGT
+602 ACQTGT

-637 LYLLDKKDAFRGMG
+637 LYLLDKKDTLRGMG
-651 LWALRLQFTTEISP
+651 LWALRLQFTTENPGEIDKVLMDY
-665 QAGTDEAYRP
+665 QGR
-675 AVYRPCGRCGRD
+675 AVFD
-687 DGQVAS
+687 
-693 CPAGG
+693 
-698 HARQPS
+698 
-704 ESADHRRRRIC
+704 
-715 GRYRHCCRYHR
+715 
-726 GHRRP
+726 
-731 RTGKT
+731 
-736 PLGAGSTGHA
+736 AGSYT
-746 PPALRQDA
+746 
-754 RGRDRSVRMQRPSH
+754 RGLY
-768 RIRSRR
+768 SRGV
-774 DEGNIPHAL
+774 E

>member
-35 MNARNFSAADLQ
+35 INARNFSAADLQ

-78 LIRMA
+78 LIRLA

-91 IVQDLGMVSLC
+91 IVQDLGVVSLC

-123 GVLEAAAL
+123 GVMEAAAL

-256 GGKLTQADL
+256 GGKLTPSDL

-276 FTDGYFKGQTGSD
+276 FTDGYFRGQTGSD
-289 MFGRRQESEDT
+289 MFGRRQEGEDT

-307 RATYEQGETQRIG
+307 RATYEQGEPQRIG
-320 VRFYAMIH
+320 VRFYAMIR
-328 RGQPARLAVEDPDGN
+328 RGEPAQLAVEDPDGN
-343 LCRTYGP
+343 LCRARGP

-356 YRSLTAQD
+356 YRSLTPQD

-374 TPYLCTSVRS
+374 TPYLCTAVRS

-400 RRDAIAELTAKRGRA
+400 RRDVIAELTAKRGRA
-415 EKPHLNAYDEPP
+415 APARLNAYDEPP
-427 RYDGISGEPQLTVA
+427 RYDGIAGEPQLTIA
-441 VRTADQI
+441 VRTAGQI

-463 LSELVEHPELR
+463 LSELAEHPDLR
-474 QRVGVETQLAAILPR
+474 QRVSVETQLAAILPR
-489 VIWSGELVPIAR
+489 VIWSGELAPVAR
-501 QLRTVYDMGVRQV
+501 QLRTVYEMGVRQV

-577 EVLIYGRLPLMLME
+577 ELLIYGRLPLMLME
-591 NCVIKNRTGTC
+591 NCVMKNRTGIC
-602 TCQTGT
+602 ACQTGT

-637 LYLLDKKDAFRGMG
+637 LYLLDKKDALRGMG
-651 LWALRLQFTTEISP
+651 LWALRLQFTTENPGEIDKVLMDY
-665 QAGTDEAYRP
+665 QGR
-675 AVYRPCGRCGRD
+675 AVFD
-687 DGQVAS
+687 
-693 CPAGG
+693 
-698 HARQPS
+698 
-704 ESADHRRRRIC
+704 
-715 GRYRHCCRYHR
+715 
-726 GHRRP
+726 
-731 RTGKT
+731 
-736 PLGAGSTGHA
+736 AGSYT
-746 PPALRQDA
+746 
-754 RGRDRSVRMQRPSH
+754 RGLY
-768 RIRSRR
+768 SRGV
-774 DEGNIPHAL
+774 E

>member
-1 MELLAPAGSME
+1 MMELLSPAGSME

-400 RRDAIAELTAKRGRA
+400 RRDVIAELTAKRGRA

-651 LWALRLQFTTEISP
+651 LWALRLQFTTEN
-665 QAGTDEAYRP
+665 
-675 AVYRPCGRCGRD
+675 
-687 DGQVAS
+687 
-693 CPAGG
+693 
-698 HARQPS
+698 PS
-704 ESADHRRRRIC
+704 EIDKVLMDYQ
-715 GRYRHCCRYHR
+715 GRAVFD
-726 GHRRP
+726 
-731 RTGKT
+731 
-736 PLGAGSTGHA
+736 AGSYT
-746 PPALRQDA
+746 
-754 RGRDRSVRMQRPSH
+754 RGLY
-768 RIRSRR
+768 SRGV
-774 DEGNIPHAL
+774 E

>member
-78 LIRMA
+78 LIRLA

-91 IVQDLGMVSLC
+91 IVQDLGVVSLC

-123 GVLEAAAL
+123 GVMEAAAL

-256 GGKLTQADL
+256 GGKLMPSDL

-276 FTDGYFKGQTGSD
+276 FTDGYFRGQTGSD
-289 MFGRRQESEDT
+289 MFGRRQEGEDT

-307 RATYEQGETQRIG
+307 RATYEQGEPQRIG
-320 VRFYAMIH
+320 VRFYAMIR
-328 RGQPARLAVEDPDGN
+328 RGEPAQLAVEDPDGN
-343 LCRTYGP
+343 LCRTRGP

-356 YRSLTAQD
+356 YRSLTPQD

-374 TPYLCTSVRS
+374 TPYLCTAVRS

-400 RRDAIAELTAKRGRA
+400 RRDVIAELTAKRGRA
-415 EKPHLNAYDEPP
+415 APARLNAYDEPP
-427 RYDGISGEPQLTVA
+427 RYDGIAGEPQLTIA
-441 VRTADQI
+441 VRTAGQI

-463 LSELVEHPELR
+463 LSELAEHPDLP
-474 QRVGVETQLAAILPR
+474 QRVSVETQLAAILPR
-489 VIWSGELVPIAR
+489 VIWSGELAPVAR
-501 QLRTVYDMGVRQV
+501 QLRTVYEMGVRQV

-577 EVLIYGRLPLMLME
+577 ELLIYGRLPLMLME
-591 NCVIKNRTGTC
+591 NCVMKNRTGIC
-602 TCQTGT
+602 ACQTGT

-637 LYLLDKKDAFRGMG
+637 LYLLDKKDALRGMG
-651 LWALRLQFTTEISP
+651 LWALRLQFTTENPGEIDKVLMDY
-665 QAGTDEAYRP
+665 QGRAGFD
-675 AVYRPCGRCGRD
+675 
-687 DGQVAS
+687 
-693 CPAGG
+693 
-698 HARQPS
+698 
-704 ESADHRRRRIC
+704 
-715 GRYRHCCRYHR
+715 
-726 GHRRP
+726 
-731 RTGKT
+731 
-736 PLGAGSTGHA
+736 AGSYT
-746 PPALRQDA
+746 
-754 RGRDRSVRMQRPSH
+754 RGLY
-768 RIRSRR
+768 SRGV
-774 DEGNIPHAL
+774 E